1 MHTYITLRHVVM
13 CHLLFLNIVYVFD
26 GNRSQLDDIACINA
40 FNGCCCCDQSTDQCP
55 EWNADEIVTFMVI
68 NLKIFGMVAFISM
81 IYYFGAV
88 SVTDITR
95 KSLKYY
101 RSEFI

>member
-1 MHTYITLRHVVM
+1 LCLCR
-13 CHLLFLNIVYVFD
+13 N
-26 GNRSQLDDIACINA
+26 QLDDIACINA
-40 FNGCCCCDQSTDQCP
+40 FSGCCCCDLGSDHDRCP
-55 EWNADEIVTFMVI
+55 EWDADEIVTFMVI
-68 NLKIFGMVAFISM
+68 ALKIFGMVAFISM

-95 KSLKYY
+95 KSLKHY

>member
-1 MHTYITLRHVVM
+1 MLYHDVLCYH
-13 CHLLFLNIVYVFD
+13 
-26 GNRSQLDDIACINA
+26 RSQLDDIACINR
-40 FNGCCCCDQSTDQCP
+40 FNGCCCCDQVADRCP
-55 EWNADEIVTFMVI
+55 EWDADEIVTFMVI
-68 NLKIFGMVAFISM
+68 ALKIFGMVAFISM

-95 KSLKYY
+95 KSLKHY

>member
-1 MHTYITLRHVVM
+1 M
-13 CHLLFLNIVYVFD
+13 
-26 GNRSQLDDIACINA
+26 
-40 FNGCCCCDQSTDQCP
+40 
-55 EWNADEIVTFMVI
+55 EIVTFMVI